1 MIKFLSS
8 EVFLR
13 QLFCYFLLN
22 YEKGISGFNYNT
34 SFPLDCFVFI
44 SLQLSKTPDGLYKCS
59 AKVICHAL
67 RDMVPFLQFKKRK
80 NTHGE
85 HPPWVFSTF
94 FKLYKWYQIAQNITY
109 SLSRNPKNKM
119 VCY

>member
-1 MIKFLSS
+1 MELHDRVETTYK
-8 EVFLR
+8 
-13 QLFCYFLLN
+13 
-22 YEKGISGFNYNT
+22 T

-67 RDMVPFLQFKKRK
+67 RDLVPFLQFKKRK

-94 FKLYKWYQIAQNITY
+94 LNCTNGTKLRKTSHILFPEILKIKWFVINFNIFIKRQKLRSETAW
-109 SLSRNPKNKM
+109 SR
-119 VCY
+119 